1 MTATLK
7 ARIFNTDKASARFLR
22 SDFMADFQ
30 GVFKRSEIK
39 YLVDEERFGAFMEE
53 VLRHMKQD
61 DYGRTTIC
69 SIYFDT
75 PQWLLVRRSIEKP
88 VYKEKLRLR
97 TYGIPSEES
106 GAFVEL
112 KKKYKGIVYKRR
124 IKLPYR
130 KALNWLCG
138 GECPESMGQ
147 IGDEI
152 SWVLDSYEDLQP
164 AAALFYDRVALYGI
178 DDPLLRLTVD
188 ENVRFRCDD
197 MDLIEGDAGVLLTKP
212 GERLVEI
219 KIAGAMPL
227 WLAELLSRLEIFPKS
242 YSKYGNAFLNIQKNI
257 FEGEKIN
264 V

>member
-1 MTATLK
+1 
-7 ARIFNTDKASARFLR
+7 
-22 SDFMADFQ
+22 MADFQ

-39 YLVDEERFGAFMEE
+39 YLVEEERFGTFMEE
-53 VLRHMKQD
+53 VLRHMKPD
-61 DYGRTTIC
+61 NYGKTTIC

-97 TYGIPSEES
+97 TYGIPNEES
-106 GAFVEL
+106 SAFVEL

-130 KALNWLCG
+130 EAFNWLCG
-138 GECPESMGQ
+138 GETPQNTGQ
-147 IGDEI
+147 IGEEI
-152 SWVLDSYEDLQP
+152 SWFLSSYEDLRP
-164 AAALFYDRVALYGI
+164 AAALFYDRIALYGT
-178 DDPLLRLTVD
+178 DDPLLRLTAD
-188 ENVRFRCDD
+188 ENIRFRCSDP
-197 MDLIEGDAGVLLTKP
+197 DLTEGDSGFLLTRP

-227 WLAELLSRLEIFPKS
+227 WLADLLSRLEIFPKS
-242 YSKYGNAFLNIQKNI
+242 YSKYGNAFLNIRKNI
-257 FEGEKIN
+257 FEGEKVN

>member
-1 MTATLK
+1 MV
-7 ARIFNTDKASARFLR
+7 
-22 SDFMADFQ
+22 DFQ

-39 YLVDEERFGAFMEE
+39 YLVDEEHFGEFMEE
-53 VLRHMKQD
+53 VLRHMNPD

-97 TYGIPSEES
+97 TYGVPSEDS
-106 GAFVEL
+106 SAFVEL

-130 KALNWLCG
+130 EALDWLCG
-138 GECPESMGQ
+138 GEIPENMGQ
-147 IGDEI
+147 IGEEI
-152 SWVLDSYEDLQP
+152 SWFLDSYEGLQP
-164 AAALFYDRVALYGI
+164 AAALFYDRTAFYGI
-178 DDPLLRLTVD
+178 DDPLLRLTAD
-188 ENVRFRCDD
+188 ENIRFRCDD
-197 MDLIEGDAGVLLTKP
+197 LDLTEGDSGVLLTKP

-242 YSKYGNAFLNIQKNI
+242 YSKYGNAFMNIQKNI
-257 FEGEKIN
+257 FEGEKVN